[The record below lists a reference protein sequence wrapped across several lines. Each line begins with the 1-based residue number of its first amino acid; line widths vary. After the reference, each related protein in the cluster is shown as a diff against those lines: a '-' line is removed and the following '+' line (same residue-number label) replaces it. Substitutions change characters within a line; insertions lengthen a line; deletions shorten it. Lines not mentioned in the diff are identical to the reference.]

1 MKILIVEDER
11 DIAELLSYNLSKSG
25 FQIITAEDGEQA
37 LRLLEKELPDL
48 VILDLLLPK
57 IDGKEVCRRIRQNE
71 RTRNVPVLMLTALGE
86 EVDRVVGFELGAD
99 DYVVKPFSPRE
110 LVLRINAILRRVKS
124 PTLSGEKLEF
134 EDLTIHP
141 ESYRVEVGGEE
152 VQLTS
157 TEFRLLYFLASNPGR
172 IQTREVLLDRVW
184 GYTYEGYARTV
195 DTHVYRL
202 REKLGRAG
210 SRIETVRGIGYRFRG

>member
-134 EDLTIHP
+134 EDLTIYP

>member
-1 MKILIVEDER
+1 MKVLIVEDER
-11 DIAELLSYNLSKSG
+11 DVAELLAYNLSKSG
-25 FQIITAEDGEQA
+25 FQVITAEDGEQA
-37 LRLLEKELPDL
+37 LRLLEKEPPDL

-110 LVLRINAILRRVKS
+110 LVLRINAILRRAKA
-124 PTLSGEKLEF
+124 PAFSGEKLEF
-134 EDLTIHP
+134 EDLIIYP

-195 DTHVYRL
+195 DTHIYRL
-202 REKLGRAG
+202 REKLGKAG
-210 SRIETVRGIGYRFRG
+210 TRIETVRGIGYRFRG